1 MRHCRKLVSQL
12 SEKLTWWGDDWDIP
26 NMYMKL
32 LFIVSL
38 RVRERERQR
47 ELEKERRKERER
59 ERERDSKC
67 T

>member
-1 MRHCRKLVSQL
+1 MCVCVCVCVCLQVMRHCRKLVSQL

-38 RVRERERQR
+38 GFMV
-47 ELEKERRKERER
+47 
-59 ERERDSKC
+59 
-67 T
+67 